1 MRLINKAGLLAGG
14 LTTLLILASC
24 SDSDTSTGVT
34 TGKQLANDA
43 STEVVMHQ
51 GTAGEGEHSNPD
63 TNHGH
68 SPEQQHAEPNNP
80 TTSSVVALLSI
91 SNPSCGNLIQEDTE
105 QCDGG
110 LGGNATCNTDCTL
123 KTLHGEVIATAACGN
138 GIVDPGEQCDDAN
151 DSNEDDCTRFC
162 KTPVCGDGYVQG
174 SNGEQCDDKNRI
186 DTDGC
191 NNACQSSTTTVVTT
205 TTVIEQV
212 NDDGGTTRTPTTT
225 TTNTGG
231 GTTTTTSDLCEV
243 TPVICDECSL
253 EVSGAY
259 TKASGRY
266 TVRPN
271 QFAKFECNAPAGG
284 TGIVTIFSEIL
295 NCGAEGVFDNA
306 LPECV
311 AEAGGGTT
319 TNCTF
324 AAIANS
330 DHASTLTYNIGD
342 EWTYTCLSGFH
353 LDDGGDS
360 RVVQS
365 IGYLCTEE
373 AANLDFLPA
382 SSCVA
387 DEDACVTENRNRLHL
402 GSIKFTNAQATC
414 NDDYE
419 GALMSGWMGE
429 VFDLQIKNDL
439 RVCLENAEDER
450 QREGDASYDTLAR
463 CQCGNWLCLG

>member
-1 MRLINKAGLLAGG
+1 MRLINKAGLLAGA

-34 TGKQLANDA
+34 TGKQLANDS
-43 STEVVMHQ
+43 STQVVMHQ

-191 NNACQSSTTTVVTT
+191 NNQCQRQQSTAVVTT
-205 TTVIEQV
+205 TTVTEQV
-212 NDDGGTTRTPTTT
+212 NDDGGTTRTTTTPTTPTTPTTT
-225 TTNTGG
+225 TTTGG

-243 TPVICDECSL
+243 TPVVAEGGHLS
-253 EVSGAY
+253 VSGAF
-259 TKASGRY
+259 TKTSGLF

-271 QFAKFECNAPAGG
+271 EFATFNCKVSCGDKLCDKFTYVLVCTPELIGAKAGM
-284 TGIVTIFSEIL
+284 
-295 NCGAEGVFDNA
+295 
-306 LPECV
+306 
-311 AEAGGGTT
+311 
-319 TNCTF
+319 
-324 AAIANS
+324 
-330 DHASTLTYNIGD
+330 
-342 EWTYTCLSGFH
+342 
-353 LDDGGDS
+353 DD
-360 RVVQS
+360 
-365 IGYLCTEE
+365 
-373 AANLDFLPA
+373 
-382 SSCVA
+382 CVA
-387 DEDACVTENRNRLHL
+387 DSTPPAIATGSCSQALGNYYCPEDANGDVLVNCDFDFQLIGDCPDVTPQCANDNDCDSGYTCKVAGKTTEARYMCVEEEVVKLSATPTRGGCRDELRACEMAAWERLGWDSVSWDAKAL
-402 GSIKFTNAQATC
+402 GVAYGEC
-414 NDDYE
+414 EVEYNDCT
-419 GALMSGWMGE
+419 GALH
-429 VFDLQIKNDL
+429 
-439 RVCLENAEDER
+439 
-450 QREGDASYDTLAR
+450 
-463 CQCGNWLCLG
+463 